1 MSTMLSKR
9 IPTQESLLIYK
20 GSSLSFLTQGFGG
33 IWQSYAPRYSL
44 ESPSSTRYPGSSEC
58 VSVTILWARTNSRLH
73 KRKSWPV
80 PCCSHLLCLLPGWD
94 IIWRLKTVIHQEDR
108 ALARLAAGQLNA
120 QEVKSVCYLRGL
132 NCTHTAEGRCWAGL
146 GECLQISCSLTEME
160 LSLLLHDM
168 APLSTNY
175 LWTRHEEVSS
185 TSHYPAVT

>member
-1 MSTMLSKR
+1 M
-9 IPTQESLLIYK
+9 
-20 GSSLSFLTQGFGG
+20 
-33 IWQSYAPRYSL
+33 
-44 ESPSSTRYPGSSEC
+44 
-58 VSVTILWARTNSRLH
+58 
-73 KRKSWPV
+73 
-80 PCCSHLLCLLPGWD
+80 
-94 IIWRLKTVIHQEDR
+94 IHQEDR

-185 TSHYPAVT
+185 TWHYPAVT